1 MTFNNNPY
9 LFPGRAIFLPGNERQ
24 RRMAKQSTIKSLFWK
39 VDSVEARVSLKEKMR
54 TFPWWLTGIGLI
66 AVATFITIS
75 TRESYRDSFIFIK
88 TGLGITITTTFYA
101 FLIALVLG
109 LVTGLGR
116 VSPKPV
122 YKNLATLYVEI
133 IRGVPMLVLIFFIA
147 FVGVP
152 AVTDGLQ
159 TLGVRLTDVGLVKI
173 GSSLSAARNSEVP
186 MNLRAVIA
194 LSVTYG
200 AFLAEIFRAGIESV
214 SKGQMEAARSQGMS
228 YSQAMRFIILPQAIR
243 NVLPALGNDFISMLK
258 DSSLVSVLAVRDI
271 TQVARLHAGST
282 FQFKEAYLTLAV
294 LYLTMTILLSFV
306 MKFIEQR
313 IRKNEQH

>member
-1 MTFNNNPY
+1 
-9 LFPGRAIFLPGNERQ
+9 
-24 RRMAKQSTIKSLFWK
+24 
-39 VDSVEARVSLKEKMR
+39 MR